1 MNSFLY
7 NWHLR
12 HERVGKKPKSQNILI
27 HLPGSVL
34 QKKKKNEFWKNSQNN
49 RMKSIIVDNFCRQ
62 FCRATSS
69 NRAK

>member
-27 HLPGSVL
+27 HLPGSAS
-34 QKKKKNEFWKNSQNN
+34 QKKKK
-49 RMKSIIVDNFCRQ
+49 
-62 FCRATSS
+62 SS
-69 NRAK
+69 GKIRKTTV